1 MKDENKLLKNFGE
14 RVKNLRV
21 ERGMSQERLA
31 ESSGLHRTY
40 VGSLERGQRNVSYLN
55 ILKIAAALEISTSVL
70 LEGLDE

>member
-21 ERGMSQERLA
+21 ERAMSQERLA
-31 ESSGLHRTY
+31 ELSGLHRTY

-70 LEGLDE
+70 LEGLD